1 MEWIT
6 VFSPASIG
14 NIGPGFDVLGM
25 AIKGLGDTIQ
35 ARKIE
40 KGIIISSLE
49 SIHPLTN
56 DPTKNTVTLAAKE
69 VLTQLGINGGIEFR
83 IKKGLPIGSGL
94 GSSAA
99 SVAAGAFAANYLYGN
114 SLTKEQLVLPATK
127 AEEKVSGGFFADN
140 TAPALLGGATLTRS
154 LFPLDIIHLGTI
166 KDAKLIVVTPNIKV
180 LTSDARKIIPQQV
193 PLKDVVSN
201 MAHTAL
207 IAAAFSKNNYAFFS
221 KSLHDVIIEPARSS
235 LIPGFYEVKQNAIL
249 AGADGVAIAG
259 SGPAMFAI
267 THSKEIAENV
277 KRVMI
282 ETFQKNG
289 IFAQGLVT
297 EIDVDGTRLI

>member
-49 SIHPLTN
+49 SINPLTN
-56 DPTKNTVTLAAKE
+56 DPTKNTVTLAAQE

-99 SVAAGAFAANYLYGN
+99 SAAAGAFAANYLYGN

-166 KDAKLIVVTPNIKV
+166 TDAKLIVVTPNIKV

>member
-49 SIHPLTN
+49 SINPLTN
-56 DPTKNTVTLAAKE
+56 DPTKNTVTLAAQE

-99 SVAAGAFAANYLYGN
+99 SAAAGAFAANYLYGN

-154 LFPLDIIHLGTI
+154 LFPMDIIHLGTI
-166 KDAKLIVVTPNIKV
+166 TDAKLIVVTPNIKV

-289 IFAQGLVT
+289 IFAFKSKLHR
-297 EIDVDGTRLI
+297 IR

>member
-25 AIKGLGDTIQ
+25 AIKGLGDTVH

-40 KGIIISSLE
+40 TGIIISSLE
-49 SIHPLTN
+49 SKHHLTN
-56 DPTKNTVTLAAKE
+56 DPEKNTVTIAARE
-69 VLTQLGINGGIEFR
+69 VLNQLGINGGIEFR

-99 SVAAGAFAANYLYGN
+99 SAAAGAFAANYLFGN
-114 SLTKEQLVLPATK
+114 LLTKEQLILPTTK

-166 KDAKLIVVTPNIKV
+166 TNAKIVVVTPNIKI
-180 LTSDARKIIPQQV
+180 LTEEARKIIPQHV
-193 PLKDVVSN
+193 PLKDVISN
-201 MAHTAL
+201 MAHTAS
-207 IAAAFSKNNYAFFS
+207 IAAAFSKNNYSFFS

-249 AGADGVAIAG
+249 AGADGVTIAG
-259 SGPAMFAI
+259 SGPTMFAI
-267 THSKEIAENV
+267 THSEEIAEKV
-277 KRVMI
+277 KRIMV

-289 IFAQGLVT
+289 ISAQGLVT
-297 EIDVDGTRLI
+297 TIDTEGTRLI

>member
-25 AIKGLGDTIQ
+25 AIKGIGDTIQ

-49 SIHPLTN
+49 SINPLTN
-56 DPTKNTVTLAAKE
+56 DPTKNTVTLAAQE

-99 SVAAGAFAANYLYGN
+99 SAAAGAFAANYLYGN

-180 LTSDARKIIPQQV
+180 LTSDARKIIPKQV

-207 IAAAFSKNNYAFFS
+207 IAAAFSQNNYTFFS

-249 AGADGVAIAG
+249 AGADGVTIAG
-259 SGPAMFAI
+259 SGPTMFAI
-267 THSKEIAENV
+267 THSKEIAENI

-289 IFAQGLVT
+289 ISAQGLVT